1 MLALKMEEVAV
12 SEKIK
17 NRDSIQKLERKQILP
32 ESLQKRMEPGLPTS

>member
-32 ESLQKRMEPGLPTS
+32 ESLQKRM